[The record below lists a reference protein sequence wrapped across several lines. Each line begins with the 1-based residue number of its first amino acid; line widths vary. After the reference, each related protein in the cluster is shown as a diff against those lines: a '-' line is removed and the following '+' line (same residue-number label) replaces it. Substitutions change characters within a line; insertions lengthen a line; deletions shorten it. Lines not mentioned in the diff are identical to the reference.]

1 MYLGGSQ
8 LLGSGAQPCQ
18 ALSAASP
25 GTPISHSLGRLDSPT
40 VHLHRLNPIMGL
52 LLSNSSKNN
61 LVLDHSEDDYS
72 YSMFFP
78 PLCYLFLDMVNIHLS
93 FAYTVVSSLGKNHT
107 IQMSF

>member
-8 LLGSGAQPCQ
+8 LLGSVAQPCQ

-25 GTPISHSLGRLDSPT
+25 STPISHSLGRLDSPT
-40 VHLHRLNPIMGL
+40 VHLHRLNPIVGL

-72 YSMFFP
+72 YSMFFSS
-78 PLCYLFLDMVNIHLS
+78 PLVPIPGYGKYSSEFCIYSSFLS
-93 FAYTVVSSLGKNHT
+93 R
-107 IQMSF
+107 